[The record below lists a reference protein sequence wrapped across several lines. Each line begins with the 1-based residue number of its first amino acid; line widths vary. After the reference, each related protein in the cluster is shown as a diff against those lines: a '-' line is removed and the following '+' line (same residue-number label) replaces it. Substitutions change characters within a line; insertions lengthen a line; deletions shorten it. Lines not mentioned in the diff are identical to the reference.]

1 METPTP
7 AGWLLAEYCSERG
20 HNGMDPPFHL
30 TSRRGKRS
38 GRRRRRRKDLARY
51 TTMLESFREGDLLKM
66 LVFFL

>member
-1 METPTP
+1 
-7 AGWLLAEYCSERG
+7 
-20 HNGMDPPFHL
+20 L

-38 GRRRRRRKDLARY
+38 GRRRRRRRRKELARY